1 MRLNVHT
8 RSPFYC
14 KHALC
19 AGIIPL
25 GYHLPA
31 GSYVR
36 ESTFRWLIPDELRL
50 IPFVTTAADMHPA
63 ARHEHMG
70 SPSGRCSA
78 PLGARLLPLEAKGF
92 RRRGRAPTQ
101 ELRGKRHQSPAICA
115 RFREALGGARAAVTG
130 FLTQRQGR
138 CTVCGIRS
146 ARARVAPR
154 RGHVPRATR
163 RVTHVGVA

>member
-1 MRLNVHT
+1 MHRMAKL
-8 RSPFYC
+8 SYQ
-14 KHALC
+14 
-19 AGIIPL
+19 L

-63 ARHEHMG
+63 ARHEHMV

-92 RRRGRAPTQ
+92 AAVVGHRHRSFAANDTNRA
-101 ELRGKRHQSPAICA
+101 SICA
-115 RFREALGGARAAVTG
+115 RFREALGGARAAAL
-130 FLTQRQGR
+130 FGR
-138 CTVCGIRS
+138 GAGDVG
-146 ARARVAPR
+146 
-154 RGHVPRATR
+154 R
-163 RVTHVGVA
+163 RVFGSRDASPHEAGRHGRV